1 MNDNDRSSCNN
12 VLNELDYIL
21 NINSNSNNNNIDFGL
36 VSNQNDG
43 SVDED
48 DDLVPDHIL
57 AGDYTT

>member
-1 MNDNDRSSCNN
+1 MNDNDRSSSNN
-12 VLNELDYIL
+12 VLNELDYKL
-21 NINSNSNNNNIDFGL
+21 NINSNSNNNDFGL

-48 DDLVPDHIL
+48 DDLVPDHTL